1 MVSLAVIIS
10 LAALS
15 LIALTYVVY
24 PVWQLIFPGKPMD
37 FTGEFTPPLVSVV
50 FAAYN
55 ESSII
60 EAKIRSIYNTNYPI
74 DKLSV
79 WIGSDLSNDG
89 TDEIIR
95 NLQSEFPQLNLHVND
110 VRSGKSATINSLI
123 EQTTAEVIIATDANI
138 LFKETTIEELVR
150 PIALQKATAVA
161 GTLAYEAGGVINSTA
176 TNEKVY
182 LSLENAIRRAESR
195 KHGICFGMEGGL
207 YRMRKS
213 FWKPIPPNT
222 FMEDFFQTVQLIA
235 LDQKVLF
242 NEAAIGLEDVS
253 TSLREEYKRKI
264 RISIG
269 NWQNLIRFYPLLFKH
284 PYPFGILFLMHK
296 VLRWLTPHLY
306 LIALIAGL
314 FTSQWLII
322 SIVLIGLPV
331 SQFILMS
338 FGLATPLAYFYVMN
352 TALFVGFLRYLK
364 GVKSSVWQPT
374 KRNQHE
380 S

>member
-195 KHGICFGMEGGL
+195 KHGICLGMEGGL
-207 YRMRKS
+207 YSMRKS

-338 FGLATPLAYFYVMN
+338 FGLATPLAYFYVMK

>member
-123 EQTTAEVIIATDANI
+123 EQITAEVIIATDANI

-207 YRMRKS
+207 YSMRKS

>member
-1 MVSLAVIIS
+1 MVNLAVIIS
-10 LAALS
+10 LGALS
-15 LIALTYVVY
+15 LIALTYFVY
-24 PVWQLIFPGKPMD
+24 PLWQLIFPGKPID
-37 FTGEFTPPLVSVV
+37 FTGEFTPPTVSVV

-60 EAKIRSIYNTNYPI
+60 EDKIRSIYRTNYPI
-74 DKLSV
+74 DLLSV

-95 NLQSEFPQLNLHVND
+95 NLQSEFPQLNLHVNEA
-110 VRSGKSATINSLI
+110 RSGKSATINLLV
-123 EQTTAEVIIATDANI
+123 ERTHAEVIIATDANI
-138 LFKETTIEELVR
+138 IFKDTTIEELVR

-161 GTLAYEAGGVINSTA
+161 GTLVYEASGVPNSTA
-176 TNEKVY
+176 TNEKTY
-182 LSLENAIRRAESR
+182 LSIENAIRRAESR

-207 YRMRKS
+207 YSMRKS

-235 LDQKVLF
+235 RNQKVLF
-242 NEAAIGLEDVS
+242 NEEAIGLEDVS

-306 LIALIAGL
+306 LIALITGL

-322 SIVLIGLPV
+322 CIVLIGLPV

-338 FGLATPLAYFYVMN
+338 FGLATPLAYFYAMN
-352 TALFVGFLRYLK
+352 TALFIGFLRYLK

>member
-207 YRMRKS
+207 YSMRKS
-213 FWKPIPPNT
+213 YWKPIPPNT

-235 LDQKVLF
+235 RDQKVLF

-269 NWQNLIRFYPLLFKH
+269 NWQNLFRFYPLLFKH

>member
-1 MVSLAVIIS
+1 MGSLAVIIF
-10 LAALS
+10 LVALS
-15 LIALTYVVY
+15 MIALTYVVY
-24 PVWQLIFPGKPMD
+24 PLWQLIFPGKPID
-37 FTGEFTPPLVSVV
+37 FTGEFTPPSVSVV

-55 ESSII
+55 ESAII
-60 EAKIRSIYNTNYPI
+60 EAKIRSIYSTNYPI
-74 DKLSV
+74 DLLSV

-89 TDEIIR
+89 TDDIIR

-110 VRSGKSATINSLI
+110 NRSGKSATINLLV
-123 EQTTAEVIIATDANI
+123 ERTAAEVIIATDANI

-161 GTLAYEAGGVINSTA
+161 GTLAYEAGGVTNSTA
-176 TNEKVY
+176 TNEKAY

-207 YRMRKS
+207 YSMRKS
-213 FWKPIPPNT
+213 YWKPIPPNT

-235 LDQKVLF
+235 RDQKVLF
-242 NEAAIGLEDVS
+242 NEGAIGLEDVS

-314 FTSQWLII
+314 FTSQWLIS
-322 SIVLIGLPV
+322 SIILIGLPV

-338 FGLATPLAYFYVMN
+338 FGLATPLAYFYAMN
-352 TALFVGFLRYLK
+352 AALFIGFLRYLK

>member
-1 MVSLAVIIS
+1 MVNIAVIIS
-10 LAALS
+10 LSALG

-24 PVWQLIFPGKPMD
+24 PVWQLIFPGKPVD
-37 FTGEFTPPLVSVV
+37 FTGEFTPPSVSVV

-55 ESSII
+55 ESAII

-74 DKLSV
+74 GLLSV

-89 TDEIIR
+89 TDDIIR

-110 VRSGKSATINSLI
+110 NRSGKSATINLLV
-123 EQTTAEVIIATDANI
+123 ERTTAEVIIATDANI
-138 LFKETTIEELVR
+138 LFKETTIDELVR

-161 GTLAYEAGGVINSTA
+161 GTLVYEAGGGVNSTA

-207 YRMRKS
+207 YSMRKS

-235 LDQKVLF
+235 RDQKVLF

>member
-1 MVSLAVIIS
+1 MVNIAVIIS
-10 LAALS
+10 LSALG
-15 LIALTYVVY
+15 LIASTYVVY
-24 PVWQLIFPGKPMD
+24 PVWQLIFPGKPVD
-37 FTGEFTPPLVSVV
+37 FTGEFTPPSVSVV

-60 EAKIRSIYNTNYPI
+60 EAKIRSIYRTNYPI
-74 DKLSV
+74 GLLSV
-79 WIGSDLSNDG
+79 WIGSDLSSDG
-89 TDEIIR
+89 TDDIIR
-95 NLQSEFPQLNLHVND
+95 DLQSEFPQLNLHVND
-110 VRSGKSATINSLI
+110 RRSGKSATINLLV

-161 GTLAYEAGGVINSTA
+161 GTLVYEAGGVTNSTA
-176 TNEKVY
+176 SAEKAY

-207 YRMRKS
+207 YSMKKS

-235 LDQKVLF
+235 RDQKVLF

-253 TSLREEYKRKI
+253 TSLGEEYKRKI

-269 NWQNLIRFYPLLFKH
+269 NWQNLIRFYPLLFKR
-284 PYPFGILFLMHK
+284 PYPFGVLFLMHK

-306 LIALIAGL
+306 IIALIAGL
-314 FTSQWLII
+314 FTSHWLIL
-322 SIVLIGLPV
+322 SIVLIGLPI

-338 FGLATPLAYFYVMN
+338 FGLATPLAYFYAMN
-352 TALFVGFLRYLK
+352 AALFIGFLRYLK

>member
-37 FTGEFTPPLVSVV
+37 FTGEFTPPLVSVI

-207 YRMRKS
+207 YSMRKS

>member
-1 MVSLAVIIS
+1 MVNIAVIIS
-10 LAALS
+10 LSALG

-24 PVWQLIFPGKPMD
+24 PVWQLIFPGKPVD
-37 FTGEFTPPLVSVV
+37 FTGEFTPPSVSVV

-55 ESSII
+55 ESAII

-74 DKLSV
+74 GLLSV

-89 TDEIIR
+89 TDDIIR

-110 VRSGKSATINSLI
+110 NRSGKSATINLLV
-123 EQTTAEVIIATDANI
+123 ERTTAEVIIATDANI
-138 LFKETTIEELVR
+138 LFKETTIDELVR

-161 GTLAYEAGGVINSTA
+161 GTLVYEAGGGVNSTA

-207 YRMRKS
+207 YSMRKS

>member
-110 VRSGKSATINSLI
+110 NRSGKSATINSLI

-207 YRMRKS
+207 YSMRKS

-235 LDQKVLF
+235 RDQKVLF

>member
-110 VRSGKSATINSLI
+110 NRSGKSATINSLI

-182 LSLENAIRRAESR
+182 LSFENAIRRAESR

-207 YRMRKS
+207 YSMRKS

-235 LDQKVLF
+235 RDQKVLF

>member
-195 KHGICFGMEGGL
+195 KYGICFGMEGGL
-207 YRMRKS
+207 YSIRKS

-374 KRNQHE
+374 KRNQH
-380 S
+380 

>member
-207 YRMRKS
+207 YSMRKS

-235 LDQKVLF
+235 SDQKVLF

-314 FTSQWLII
+314 FTSQWMII

>member
-95 NLQSEFPQLNLHVND
+95 NLQSEFPQLDLHVND
-110 VRSGKSATINSLI
+110 NRSGKSATINSLI

-207 YRMRKS
+207 YSMRKS
-213 FWKPIPPNT
+213 YWKPIPPNT

-235 LDQKVLF
+235 RDQKVLV

>member
-1 MVSLAVIIS
+1 MVSLAVIIF
-10 LAALS
+10 LVALS

-24 PVWQLIFPGKPMD
+24 PLWQLIFPGKPID
-37 FTGEFTPPLVSVV
+37 FTGEFTPPSVSVV

-55 ESSII
+55 ESAII
-60 EAKIRSIYNTNYPI
+60 EAKIRSIYSTNYPI
-74 DKLSV
+74 DLLSV

-89 TDEIIR
+89 TDDIIR

-110 VRSGKSATINSLI
+110 NRSGKSATINLLV
-123 EQTTAEVIIATDANI
+123 ERTAAEVIIATDANI

-161 GTLAYEAGGVINSTA
+161 GTLAYEAGGVTNSTA
-176 TNEKVY
+176 TNEKAY

-207 YRMRKS
+207 YSMRKS
-213 FWKPIPPNT
+213 YWKPIPPNT

-235 LDQKVLF
+235 RDQKVLF
-242 NEAAIGLEDVS
+242 NEGAIGLEDVS

-314 FTSQWLII
+314 FTSQWLIS
-322 SIVLIGLPV
+322 SIILIGLPV

>member
-1 MVSLAVIIS
+1 MVSLAVIIF
-10 LAALS
+10 LGALS

-24 PVWQLIFPGKPMD
+24 PLWQLIFPGKPID
-37 FTGEFTPPLVSVV
+37 FTGEFTPPSVSVV

-55 ESSII
+55 ESAII
-60 EAKIRSIYNTNYPI
+60 EAKIRSIYSTNYPI
-74 DKLSV
+74 DLLSV

-89 TDEIIR
+89 TDDIIR

-110 VRSGKSATINSLI
+110 NRSGKSATINLLVELTS
-123 EQTTAEVIIATDANI
+123 AEVIIATDANI

-161 GTLAYEAGGVINSTA
+161 GTLAYEAGGVTNSTA
-176 TNEKVY
+176 TNEKAY

-207 YRMRKS
+207 YSMRKS
-213 FWKPIPPNT
+213 YWKPIPPNT

-235 LDQKVLF
+235 RDQKVLF

-314 FTSQWLII
+314 FTSQWLIS
-322 SIVLIGLPV
+322 SIILIGLPV

-338 FGLATPLAYFYVMN
+338 FGLATPLAYFYAMN
-352 TALFVGFLRYLK
+352 AALFIGFLRYLK

>member
-10 LAALS
+10 LTALS

-207 YRMRKS
+207 YSMRKS

-222 FMEDFFQTVQLIA
+222 FMEDFFQTIQLIA

>member
-207 YRMRKS
+207 YSMRKS

-306 LIALIAGL
+306 LIALIAGI

>member
-1 MVSLAVIIS
+1 MVSLAVIIF
-10 LAALS
+10 LVALS

-24 PVWQLIFPGKPMD
+24 PLWQLIFPGKPID
-37 FTGEFTPPLVSVV
+37 FTGEFTPPSVSVV

-55 ESSII
+55 ESAII
-60 EAKIRSIYNTNYPI
+60 EAKIRSIYSTNYPI
-74 DKLSV
+74 DLLSV

-89 TDEIIR
+89 TDDIIR

-110 VRSGKSATINSLI
+110 NRSGKSATINLLV
-123 EQTTAEVIIATDANI
+123 ERTAAEVIIATDANI

-161 GTLAYEAGGVINSTA
+161 GTLAYEAGGVTNSTA
-176 TNEKVY
+176 TNEKAY

-207 YRMRKS
+207 YSMRKS
-213 FWKPIPPNT
+213 YWKPIPPNT

-235 LDQKVLF
+235 RDQKVLF
-242 NEAAIGLEDVS
+242 NEADIGLEDVS

-314 FTSQWLII
+314 FTSQWLIS
-322 SIVLIGLPV
+322 SIILIGLPV

-338 FGLATPLAYFYVMN
+338 FGLATPLAYFYAMN
-352 TALFVGFLRYLK
+352 AALFIGFLRYLK

-374 KRNQHE
+374 KRNQ
-380 S
+380 

>member
-1 MVSLAVIIS
+1 MVSLAVIIF
-10 LAALS
+10 LGALS

-24 PVWQLIFPGKPMD
+24 PLWQLIFPGKPID
-37 FTGEFTPPLVSVV
+37 FTGEFTPPSVSVV

-55 ESSII
+55 ESAII
-60 EAKIRSIYNTNYPI
+60 EAKIRSIYSTNYPI
-74 DKLSV
+74 DLLSV

-89 TDEIIR
+89 TDDIIR

-110 VRSGKSATINSLI
+110 NRSGKSATINLLV
-123 EQTTAEVIIATDANI
+123 ERTAAEVIIATDANI

-161 GTLAYEAGGVINSTA
+161 GTLAYEAGGIANSTA
-176 TNEKVY
+176 TNEKAY

-207 YRMRKS
+207 YSMRKS
-213 FWKPIPPNT
+213 YWKPIPPNT

-235 LDQKVLF
+235 RDQKVLF

-314 FTSQWLII
+314 FTSQWLIS
-322 SIVLIGLPV
+322 SIILIGLPV

-338 FGLATPLAYFYVMN
+338 FGLATPLAYFYAMN
-352 TALFVGFLRYLK
+352 AALFIGFLRYLK

>member
-207 YRMRKS
+207 YSMRKS
-213 FWKPIPPNT
+213 YWKPIPPNT

-235 LDQKVLF
+235 SDQKVLF

>member
-1 MVSLAVIIS
+1 MVSLAVLVF

-24 PVWQLIFPGKPMD
+24 PIWQLIFPGKPID
-37 FTGEFTPPLVSVV
+37 FTGDFTPPPVSVV

-60 EAKIRSIYNTNYPI
+60 EAKIRSIYRTNYPI
-74 DKLSV
+74 ELLSV
-79 WIGSDLSNDG
+79 WIGSDLSSDG
-89 TDEIIR
+89 TDDIIR
-95 NLQSEFPQLNLHVND
+95 NLQSEFPQLNLYVNEA
-110 VRSGKSATINSLI
+110 RSGKSATINLLI
-123 EQTTAEVIIATDANI
+123 ERTTAEVIIATDANI

-161 GTLAYEAGGVINSTA
+161 GTLAYEAGGITNSTA
-176 TNEKVY
+176 TNEKAY

-207 YRMRKS
+207 YSMRKS
-213 FWKPIPPNT
+213 YWKPIPPNT

-235 LDQKVLF
+235 RDQKVLF

-253 TSLREEYKRKI
+253 SSLREEYKRKI

-306 LIALIAGL
+306 LIAIVAGL
-314 FTSQWLII
+314 FTSQWLVT

-331 SQFILMS
+331 SQFILMY
-338 FGLATPLAYFYVMN
+338 FGLATPLAYFYAMN
-352 TALFVGFLRYLK
+352 AALFIGFLRYLK

>member
-176 TNEKVY
+176 ANEKVY

-207 YRMRKS
+207 YSMRKS

-235 LDQKVLF
+235 SDQKVLF

-314 FTSQWLII
+314 FTSQWMII

>member
-110 VRSGKSATINSLI
+110 NRSGKSATINSLI

-207 YRMRKS
+207 YSMRKS

-235 LDQKVLF
+235 RDQKVLF

-314 FTSQWLII
+314 FTSQWMII

>member
-207 YRMRKS
+207 YSMRKS

-235 LDQKVLF
+235 RDQKVLF

>member
-207 YRMRKS
+207 YSMRKS

-235 LDQKVLF
+235 SDQKVLF

-338 FGLATPLAYFYVMN
+338 FGLATPLAYFYIMN

>member
-95 NLQSEFPQLNLHVND
+95 NLQSEFPRLNLHVND

-207 YRMRKS
+207 YSMRKS

-235 LDQKVLF
+235 SDQKVLF

>member
-10 LAALS
+10 LGALS

-24 PVWQLIFPGKPMD
+24 PLWQLIFPGKPID
-37 FTGEFTPPLVSVV
+37 FTGEFTPPSVSVV

-55 ESSII
+55 ESAII
-60 EAKIRSIYNTNYPI
+60 EAKIRSIYSTNYPI
-74 DKLSV
+74 DLLSV

-89 TDEIIR
+89 TDDIIR

-110 VRSGKSATINSLI
+110 NRSGKSATINLLV
-123 EQTTAEVIIATDANI
+123 ERTAAEVIIATDANI

-161 GTLAYEAGGVINSTA
+161 GTLAYEAGGVTNSTA
-176 TNEKVY
+176 TNEKAY

-207 YRMRKS
+207 YSMRKS
-213 FWKPIPPNT
+213 YWKPIPPNT

-235 LDQKVLF
+235 RDQKVLF
-242 NEAAIGLEDVS
+242 NEGAIGLEDVS

-269 NWQNLIRFYPLLFKH
+269 NWQNLIRFYPLLFKN

-314 FTSQWLII
+314 FTSQWLIS
-322 SIVLIGLPV
+322 SIILIGLPV

-338 FGLATPLAYFYVMN
+338 FGLATPLAYFYAMN
-352 TALFVGFLRYLK
+352 AALFIGFLRYLK

>member
-161 GTLAYEAGGVINSTA
+161 GALAYEAGGVINSTA

-207 YRMRKS
+207 YSMRKS